1 MKHGGRK
8 LMLCTCERTM
18 NVDGEKLAKALGAD
32 GPVTVHDH
40 LCRSQIERFAEALKS
55 GEPLLVACTQEAPLF
70 RELTEEAGAEAF
82 PRFVNIRERA
92 GWTEAKG
99 DPTAKMAALL
109 AEAAVDVEPAGQ
121 ITLKSDGVCLVYG
134 SGQAAFDAAR
144 KLAGRLSVTL
154 LLKDAGDLI
163 PPTVVDMA
171 IYGGTISRAEGSFGA
186 FNIVVDGYA
195 PVVPSSKDAMSFM
208 MARDGASSQ
217 CSLIF
222 DMSGDEPLFPSHE
235 RRDGYFHVDPD
246 HPAAVADAMF
256 EIADLVGEF
265 EKPLY
270 VSYSP
275 DICAHS
281 RSKMTGCTRCLDVC
295 PASAI
300 RSDGDIVAIDPVL
313 CGGCGSCASVCPTG
327 AASYAYPRR
336 EDAIARV
343 QTLISAYLGAG
354 GKTPILL
361 VHDQAHGDELI
372 AAMARFGKGLPVNV
386 LPFAVNEVTLTGHD
400 FLVSAL
406 AAGTQRIVLLCD
418 PKRADELDGLTAQA
432 ELINSVMAGMGHTD
446 GERVTVCIEADP
458 DKVED
463 LLHGLA
469 PLSDLKAQ
477 SFDAVGDKRTIARTA
492 FVQLNE
498 TAPAPQDQIALPGG
512 APYGRITVDAE
523 GCTLCLACVGA
534 CPMSAIQDS
543 PEKPQIS
550 FTEHACVQCGL
561 CRNTCPES
569 VIRLEPRLDLTPS
582 ALSPVVLN
590 EEEPFECISCGKPFG
605 TKSTIERI
613 SAQLAGK
620 HSMYQDSGA
629 ADLIRMC
636 DNCRIEAQ
644 ANSSNDPFAMGE
656 RPRILRTED
665 YLAEEERVR
674 AGEKPTALTADDFLN
689 DED

>member
-8 LMLCTCERTM
+8 VMLCTCECTM
-18 NVDGEKLAKALGAD
+18 EIDGAKLAKALGAD
-32 GPVTVHDH
+32 GPVEVHDH
-40 LCRSQIERFAEALKS
+40 LCRTQIDRFAEALKT

-70 RELTEEAGAEAF
+70 RELTEEAGKETF

-92 GWTEAKG
+92 GWAEAKG
-99 DPTAKMAALL
+99 DATAKMAALL
-109 AEAAVDVEPAGQ
+109 AEASVEIEPAGQ

-144 KLAGRLSVTL
+144 RLAGRLSVTL

-163 PPTVVDMA
+163 PPGVVDMA
-171 IYGGTISRAEGSFGA
+171 IYSGTIAQATGSFGT
-186 FNIVVDGYA
+186 FDIVVDGYA
-195 PVVPSSKDAMSFM
+195 PMVPSSKDAMSFM

-222 DMSGDEPLFPSHE
+222 DMSGGEPLFPSHD
-235 RRDGYFHVDPD
+235 RREGYFHVDPN

-256 EIADLVGEF
+256 EISDLVGEF

-270 VSYSP
+270 VTYNP

-281 RSKMTGCTRCLDVC
+281 RSNTTGCTRCIDVC

-300 RSDGDIVAIDPVL
+300 RSDGDNVAIDPVL
-313 CGGCGSCASVCPTG
+313 CGGCGSCSSVCPTG
-327 AASYAYPRR
+327 AVSYGYPRR
-336 EDAIARV
+336 EDAIARA
-343 QTLISAYLGAG
+343 QTLVSAYLGAG
-354 GKTPILL
+354 GKAPVLM
-361 VHDQAHGDELI
+361 VHDQAHGDALI
-372 AAMARFGKGLPVNV
+372 GAMARFGKGLPVNV
-386 LPFAVNEVTLTGHD
+386 LPFAVNEVTLAGHD
-400 FLVSAL
+400 FFAAAL
-406 AAGTQRIVLLCD
+406 AAGAQQIVLLCD
-418 PKRADELDGLTAQA
+418 PKRADELDGLQAQA
-432 ELINSVMAGMGHTD
+432 ALMNTVMAGMGHAD
-446 GERVTVCIEADP
+446 GDRVTVCADPDP

-463 LLHGLA
+463 LLHSLVA
-469 PLSDLKAQ
+469 LSDLKPQ
-477 SFDAVGDKRTIARTA
+477 SFAAVGDKRTIARTA
-492 FVQLNE
+492 LVHLNE
-498 TAPAPQDQIALPGG
+498 TAPSPQERIALPDG
-512 APYGRITVDAE
+512 ASYGRITVDAD

-543 PEKPQIS
+543 PDKPQIS
-550 FTEHACVQCGL
+550 FVEQACVQCGL

-569 VIRLEPRLDLTPS
+569 VIRLEPRLDLTPD

-590 EEEPFECISCGKPFG
+590 EEEPFECIRCGKPFG

-620 HSMYQDSGA
+620 HSMYQESGT

-644 ANSSNDPFAMGE
+644 AESSNDPFAVGE

-674 AGEKPTALTADDFLN
+674 AGEKPTELTADDFLN
-689 DED
+689 DDE

>member
-1 MKHGGRK
+1 MKLAGRK
-8 LMLCTCERTM
+8 LLLCSCERTM
-18 NVDGEKLAKALGAD
+18 DIDGAKLASALEAD

-40 LCRSQIERFAEALKS
+40 LCRTQVERYAEALKS

-70 RELTEEAGAEAF
+70 QELTEEAGSDQF

-99 DPTAKMAALL
+99 DTTAKMAALL
-109 AEAAVDVEPAGQ
+109 AESSVGVEPAGQ

-144 KLAGRLSVTL
+144 RLAGRLSVTL
-154 LLKDAGDLI
+154 LLRDAGDLI

-171 IYGGTISRAEGSFGA
+171 IYGGTIAQANGSFGA
-186 FNIVVDGYA
+186 FEIVVDGYA
-195 PVVPSSKDAMSFM
+195 PMVPSSKDAMSFM

-222 DMSGDEPLFPSHE
+222 DMSGGDPLFPSHE
-235 RRDGYFHVDPD
+235 RREGYFHVDPD
-246 HPAAVADAMF
+246 HPAAVAEAMF
-256 EIADLVGEF
+256 EISDLVGEF

-270 VSYSP
+270 VSYSA

-281 RSKMTGCTRCLDVC
+281 RSKMVGCTRCLDVC

-300 RSDGDIVAIDPVL
+300 RSDGDAVAIDPVL
-313 CGGCGSCASVCPTG
+313 CGGCGSCSSVCPTG
-327 AASYAYPRR
+327 AVSYAYPRR
-336 EDAIARV
+336 EDAIARAQMLV
-343 QTLISAYLGAG
+343 STYLAAG
-354 GKTPILL
+354 GAAPVLL
-361 VHDQAHGDELI
+361 VHDQAHGDDMI
-372 AAMARFGKGLPVNV
+372 GAMARFGKGLPVNV

-400 FLVSAL
+400 FFASAL
-406 AAGTQRIVLLCD
+406 AAGAQQVVLLCD
-418 PKRADELDGLTAQA
+418 PKRAGELDGLTAQA
-432 ELINSVMAGMGHTD
+432 ELMNTVMAGMGHSD
-446 GERVTVCIEADP
+446 GARVTLCTDADP
-458 DKVED
+458 DKVEE
-463 LLHGLA
+463 LLYGLTA
-469 PLSDLKAQ
+469 LSDLKAQ
-477 SFDAVGDKRTIARTA
+477 HISAVGDKRTIARTA
-492 FVQLNE
+492 FIHLNE
-498 TAPAPQDQIALPGG
+498 TAPAASDQIALPDG
-512 APYGRITVDAE
+512 APYGRITVDAD

-550 FTEHACVQCGL
+550 FVEQACVQCGL

-582 ALSPVVLN
+582 ALSPVVLK

-620 HSMYQDSGA
+620 HSMYQESGA

-644 ANSSNDPFAMGE
+644 ANSRNDPFAAGE
-656 RPRILRTED
+656 RPTILRTED

-674 AGEKPTALTADDFLN
+674 AGEKPTKLTADDFLN
-689 DED
+689 DDE